1 MQTRLHLGAS
11 QQWHFPLRGVLVSVA
26 VLLIAAFAFVV
37 LLRRLGNQL
46 REPEIG
52 KIESHS
58 LDNSSAGGKKPATVD
73 SQGTDSRKAKTP
85 LRPSAPEDQ
94 LAMAVR
100 KDPRL
105 LIRDPKPPARETK
118 PRESATPRRSSGIDK
133 PAVSYSQVR
142 SVYLDPATVDVPQ
155 QLHAELSKQMAE
167 NGFAIEPSRDRADAR
182 LRIIT
187 LARSSW
193 AFRLVNDSR
202 RGIPLSTVHA
212 DVDKQ
217 EEVKRAARQV
227 VEALLQIT
235 SHPSTPH

>member
-1 MQTRLHLGAS
+1 
-11 QQWHFPLRGVLVSVA
+11 
-26 VLLIAAFAFVV
+26 
-37 LLRRLGNQL
+37 
-46 REPEIG
+46 
-52 KIESHS
+52 
-58 LDNSSAGGKKPATVD
+58 
-73 SQGTDSRKAKTP
+73 
-85 LRPSAPEDQ
+85 
-94 LAMAVR
+94 
-100 KDPRL
+100 
-105 LIRDPKPPARETK
+105 
-118 PRESATPRRSSGIDK
+118 
-133 PAVSYSQVR
+133 
-142 SVYLDPATVDVPQ
+142 
-155 QLHAELSKQMAE
+155 MAE

-187 LARSSW
+187 LERSIW